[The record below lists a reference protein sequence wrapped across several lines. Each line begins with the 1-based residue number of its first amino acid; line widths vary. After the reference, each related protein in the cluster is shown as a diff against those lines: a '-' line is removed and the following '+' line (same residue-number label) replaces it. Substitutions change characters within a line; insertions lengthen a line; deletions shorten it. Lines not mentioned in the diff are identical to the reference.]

1 MKNLTKCY
9 FLNYLRKKEKNLFFF
24 KNYFLGIQKSCE
36 GEGEGVKIEESYW
49 WKIPI
54 KGKRKSQDI

>member
-36 GEGEGVKIEESYW
+36 GEGEGVKNRIG
-49 WKIPI
+49 
-54 KGKRKSQDI
+54 GKSR